1 MVAPRFL
8 EDMKKAEKAGQI
20 SNNAGMNARKRLINI
35 LSVSIVVLFFS
46 ELETYFQIVF
56 NNPDIWNFNRF
67 HTF

>member
-1 MVAPRFL
+1 
-8 EDMKKAEKAGQI
+8 MKKAEKAGQI

-56 NNPDIWNFNRF
+56 NNPDIAFIRFNV
-67 HTF
+67 